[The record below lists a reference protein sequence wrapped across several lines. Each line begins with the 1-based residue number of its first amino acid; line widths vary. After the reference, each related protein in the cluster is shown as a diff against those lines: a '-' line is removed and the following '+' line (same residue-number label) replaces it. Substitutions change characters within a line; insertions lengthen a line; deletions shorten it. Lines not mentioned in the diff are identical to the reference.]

1 MLTSALLAGDPLL
14 EAIAQDQDRIS
25 RSRHRTDPAVRKVQ
39 IALLD
44 QDPNCLP
51 RFGADGD
58 YGDETAGAVARFKA
72 EVLGVPPAEIID
84 DVGPLTVLKLDE
96 IRAAVEHP
104 PVPPVPGVAPEEW
117 LLTDA
122 EMGGFR
128 SPAFTLDNL
137 VLFFVDGEAYYNT
150 LAARL
155 DGLAAGDRVLFAGW
169 RFSPEQKL
177 LPAVA
182 GAPGFLDR
190 LLKLHADGVVVRA
203 LLYGSQFSTLPVR
216 RPRVPTLPSKDNFD
230 FRTALVDAG
239 AQAVLDA
246 RVGHFGSH
254 HQKCAV
260 VQGAAEGPCAFVG
273 GIDVC
278 LDRWDNAAH
287 VDPPVRQRE
296 PDFLGQKISLPGWHD
311 VQCAVFGPAVG
322 QIWQGLVQRWNDPT
336 PPSRLDATPAPIPVS
351 EAPGPPATSGT
362 QAVQVLRTL
371 TCKSVYS
378 FLPGGEFTVLAGYRK
393 AIRRAR
399 HFIYVEDQ
407 YLWPSPVVDDLR
419 DAAARGVQVILV
431 TARDF
436 DAPGLKDVHKTLRA
450 EALQRIASAAPANVH
465 CFHLEQAATS
475 LQVYVHAK
483 LLIADDQYAAAGSAN
498 LNFRSHT
505 TDSELQLGVFDTELI
520 DSAIGGAPHRAG
532 RSVRELRTQIW
543 GEHLNEDP
551 SLHEDPLVGLGRMP
565 SAGGKTGHLVH
576 FPVPAQVPAVDWRE
590 TVRELLRSVQE
601 MENWQL
607 LAPIVLGPLSL
618 PLTLVPGM
626 DLGSL
631 ADLIPDPESFLRSLL
646 NPHTVC

>member
-1 MLTSALLAGDPLL
+1 MLTSALFAGDPLL

-44 QDPNCLP
+44 WDPDCLP
-51 RFGADGD
+51 QFGADGD
-58 YGDETAGAVARFKA
+58 YGNETAGAVARFKA

-84 DVGPLTVLKLDE
+84 DVGPLTVQKLDE
-96 IRAAVEHP
+96 IRAAVERP
-104 PVPPVPGVAPEEW
+104 PAPGVAPEEW

-128 SPAFTLDNL
+128 FPAFTLDNL
-137 VLFFVDGEAYYNT
+137 ILFFVDGEAYYNT

-155 DGLAAGDRVLFAGW
+155 DGLTAGDRVLFAGW

-182 GAPGFLDR
+182 GAPGILDR
-190 LLKLHADGVVVRA
+190 LLKLRADGVVVRA

-230 FRTALVDAG
+230 FRTGLVDAG

-273 GIDVC
+273 GIDIC

-296 PDFLGQKISLPGWHD
+296 PDAFGQRISLPGWHD

-322 QIWQGLVQRWNDPT
+322 QIWQSLVQRWNDPT
-336 PPSRLDATPAPIPVS
+336 RPSRIDATPAPIPAS
-351 EAPGPPATSGT
+351 EAPGPPPTSGT

-371 TCKSVYS
+371 TCKGVYS
-378 FLPGGEFTVLAGYRK
+378 FLPGGEFTVVAGYRK

-399 HFIYVEDQ
+399 HFIYIEDQ
-407 YLWPSPVVDDLR
+407 YLWPSLVVDDLR

-436 DAPGLKDVHKTLRA
+436 DAPGLKDVHKALRA
-450 EALQRIASAAPANVH
+450 EALQRISSAAPANVH

-483 LLIADDQYAAAGSAN
+483 LLIADDQYVAAGSAN
-498 LNFRSHT
+498 LNFRSQT
-505 TDSELQLGVFDTELI
+505 TDSELQLGIFDTELI
-520 DSAIGGAPHRAG
+520 DSAIGGAPHPAG
-532 RSVRELRTQIW
+532 RSVRDLRTQIW

-551 SLHEDPLVGLGRMP
+551 SLHEDPLVGLRRMP
-565 SAGGKTGHLVH
+565 TAGGKIGHLVS

-631 ADLIPDPESFLRSLL
+631 ADVIPNPESFLRDLL
-646 NPHTVC
+646 NPHTIC

>member
-1 MLTSALLAGDPLL
+1 MLTSALFAGDPLL

-25 RSRHRTDPAVRKVQ
+25 RSQHRTDPAVRKVQ

-44 QDPNCLP
+44 RDPDCLP
-51 RFGADGD
+51 QFGADGD

-96 IRAAVEHP
+96 IRAAVERP
-104 PVPPVPGVAPEEW
+104 PAPSLAPDEW

-137 VLFFVDGEAYYNT
+137 ILFFVDGEAYYNT

-155 DGLAAGDRVLFAGW
+155 DGLTAGDRVLFAGW

-182 GAPGFLDR
+182 GAPGILDR
-190 LLKLHADGVVVRA
+190 LLKLRADGIVVRA

-216 RPRVPTLPSKDNFD
+216 RPRIPTLPSKDNFD
-230 FRTALVDAG
+230 FRTGLVDAG

-246 RVGHFGSH
+246 RVGDFGSH

-287 VDPPVRQRE
+287 IDPPVRQRE

-322 QIWQGLVQRWNDPT
+322 QIWQSLVQRWNDPT
-336 PPSRLDATPAPIPVS
+336 RPSRIDATPAPIPGS
-351 EAPGPPATSGT
+351 EAPGPSATSGT

-371 TCKSVYS
+371 TCKGVYS
-378 FLPGGEFTVLAGYRK
+378 FLPGGEFTVVAGYRK

-399 HFIYVEDQ
+399 HFIYIEDQ
-407 YLWPSPVVDDLR
+407 YLWPSLVVDDLR

-436 DAPGLKDVHKTLRA
+436 DAPGLKDVHKALRA
-450 EALQRIASAAPANVH
+450 EALQRISSAAPANVH

-483 LLIADDQYAAAGSAN
+483 LLIADDQYVAAGSAN

-505 TDSELQLGVFDTELI
+505 TDSELQLGIFDTELI
-520 DSAIGGAPHRAG
+520 DSAVGGTPHLAG

-565 SAGGKTGHLVH
+565 TAGGKVGHLVN
-576 FPVPAQVPAVDWRE
+576 FPVPPQVPAVDWRE
-590 TVRELLRSVQE
+590 TARELLRSLQE

-618 PLTLVPGM
+618 PLALVPGM
-626 DLGSL
+626 DLGAL
-631 ADLIPDPESFLRSLL
+631 ADLLPDPESFLRNLL

>member
-1 MLTSALLAGDPLL
+1 MLTSALFAGDPLL

-25 RSRHRTDPAVRKVQ
+25 RTRHRNDPAVRKIQ

-44 QDPNCLP
+44 QDPDCLP

-58 YGDETAGAVARFKA
+58 YGDETAGAVARFKVQ
-72 EVLGVPPAEIID
+72 VLGVPQAEVID
-84 DVGPLTVLKLDE
+84 DVGPLTVQKLDE
-96 IRAAVEHP
+96 LRAAAERP
-104 PVPPVPGVAPEEW
+104 PVESVVPEDW
-117 LLTDA
+117 LLTEA
-122 EMGGFR
+122 ETGPFR

-137 VLFFVDGEAYYNT
+137 VVFFVDGEGYYDT

-155 DGLAAGDRVLFAGW
+155 DALAAGDRVLFAGW
-169 RFSPEQKL
+169 RFSPEQML
-177 LPAVA
+177 RPATA
-182 GAPGFLDR
+182 GSPGILDR
-190 LLKLHADGVVVRA
+190 LLKLHTDGVVVRA

-230 FRTALVDAG
+230 FRTALVGAG

-260 VQGAAEGPCAFVG
+260 VQGTAEGPCAFVG

-287 VDPPVRQRE
+287 VDPPFRQRE
-296 PDFLGQKISLPGWHD
+296 PDFLGVKASLPGWHD
-311 VQCAVFGPAVG
+311 VQCGVFGPATA
-322 QIWQGLVQRWNDPT
+322 QIWQALVQRWNDPT
-336 PPSRLDATPAPIPVS
+336 TPSRIDAPPVPIPSS
-351 EAPGPPATSGT
+351 EEPGPSPTSGT

-371 TCKSVYS
+371 TCKGVYS
-378 FLPGGEFTVLAGYRK
+378 FLPGGEFTVTAAYRK
-393 AIRRAR
+393 AIGRAR
-399 HFIYVEDQ
+399 HYIYIEDQ
-407 YLWPSPVVDDLR
+407 YLWPSPLVDDLR

-436 DAPGLKDVHKTLRA
+436 DAPGLGDVHKALRA

-465 CFHLEQAATS
+465 CFHLEQAATA
-475 LQVYVHAK
+475 LQIYVHAK
-483 LLIADDQYAAAGSAN
+483 LMIVDDQYAAAGSAN

-505 TDSELQLGVFDTELI
+505 TDSELHLGVFDTDLA
-520 DSAIGGAPHRAG
+520 DGTVGGAPHRFG
-532 RSVRELRTQIW
+532 VSVRDLRTQIW

-565 SAGGKTGHLVH
+565 TGGGKTGHLVN
-576 FPVPAQVPAVDWRE
+576 FPVPPQVPAVDWRE
-590 TVRELLRSVQE
+590 VLRELLRSVQQ

-607 LAPIVLGPLSL
+607 LAPVVFGPLAIPL
-618 PLTLVPGM
+618 PLVPGM
-626 DLGSL
+626 DLGVL
-631 ADLIPDPESFLRSLL
+631 ADLVPSPESFLRDLL
-646 NPHTVC
+646 NPNTVC